1 MQDSHAFDALI
12 DYVLMA
18 WSYVRGL
25 PCYDDAQHNI
35 IRKDC
40 FKILSINA
48 KTALK
53 HGGSKVGSDRVNTF
67 REQFKLMASD
77 FDEIEKC
84 RELLFEIASKI

>member
-18 WSYVRGL
+18 WSYARGL
-25 PCYDDAQHNI
+25 PFYDDSQHNT
-35 IRKDC
+35 IRRDC
-40 FKILSINA
+40 FKLLSLNA

-53 HGGSKVGSDRVNTF
+53 HGGSKIGADRINTF
-67 REQFKLMASD
+67 REQYKLMASD

-84 RELLFEIASKI
+84 HELLFAISTKI